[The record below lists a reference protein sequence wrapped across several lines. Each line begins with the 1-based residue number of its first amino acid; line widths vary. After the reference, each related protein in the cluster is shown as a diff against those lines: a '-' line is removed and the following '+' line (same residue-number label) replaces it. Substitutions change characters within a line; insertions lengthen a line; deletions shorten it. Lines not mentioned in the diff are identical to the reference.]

1 MLSQPPVAGEPLSAA
16 FGRVFNT
23 RTVAAA
29 FYLSAVVALSRALTW
44 LPRTPDHVQWLVDA
58 LRFTRQSLISSLA
71 ILLCV
76 ALASAAAHGCRATQ
90 RQSAWAEG
98 LAVLP
103 GAVLGAVLRHAVA
116 GDASQPWPWT
126 WFFYT
131 VGLWTWLGWF
141 GQAMLRA
148 TRQDWLARQRL
159 RDARRAHEAWA
170 TPQIEARLSALQA
183 QIEPHF
189 LFNTLATVKRLYETA
204 PEQGREMMTHLTAYL
219 RAALPALR
227 HRLGRLDE
235 ELARVRHYL
244 SLLQMRMGPRLSF
257 ELRVDP
263 DLQGAAMP
271 PMAVLTLVENAVK
284 HGLSPLPEGG
294 RIEVVARVGDDQ
306 GLWIDVMD
314 NGRGFD
320 SQGGSG
326 VGLANTRA
334 RLQALYGERATL
346 SLAAGP
352 QQRGVTAS
360 LRLPL
365 QALADAD
372 RGAEDPP

>member
-1 MLSQPPVAGEPLSAA
+1 MLSAPPIPGEPLSAV

-44 LPRTPDHVQWLVDA
+44 LPRSPDHLQWLVEA

-76 ALASAAAHGCRATQ
+76 ALASAAAHGRRATP
-90 RQSAWAEG
+90 RQAAWAEA

-103 GAVLGAVLRHAVA
+103 GAVLGAVLRQAVA
-116 GDASQPWPWT
+116 GDPDKPWPWP

-131 VGLWTWLGWF
+131 VGLWAWLGWF

-148 TRQDWLARQRL
+148 TREEWLARQRL
-159 RDARRAHEAWA
+159 RAARHAHEAWA

-244 SLLQMRMGPRLSF
+244 SLLQMRMGPRLAF
-257 ELRVDP
+257 ELRVEP
-263 DLQGAAMP
+263 ALQGAAMP

-294 RIEVVARVGDDQ
+294 RIEVQARVGEDAC
-306 GLWIDVMD
+306 LWVDVID
-314 NGRGFD
+314 NGRGFE

-334 RLQALYGERATL
+334 RLQALYGERAAL
-346 SLAAGP
+346 NLAAGP
-352 QQRGVTAS
+352 GQRGVTAS

-365 QALADAD
+365 QTLADAD
-372 RGAEDPP
+372 RGAEVA